1 MRTLLVLVLPAAL
14 VFAQEKSPQK
24 KPVTLESLAAG
35 RGGRGGFGDAGG
47 PPTWAPDGKTFA
59 FRQGR
64 NLMLYN
70 AATKSSKEILSL
82 EPLDAAAVRP
92 PAEERFNWD
101 NRRLRLAGMEWS
113 ASGKDLLYT
122 SSGDLF
128 LIHVETGKWEQLTKT
143 SVAEQDPKLSPHGNL
158 VAFPPLHNLSTL
170 QT

>member
-1 MRTLLVLVLPAAL
+1 MRTLLLFLLPSAL
-14 VFAQEKSPQK
+14 VFAQEKSPSQE
-24 KPVTLESLAAG
+24 KPVTLESLGAG

-47 PPTWAPDGKTFA
+47 PPSWAPDGQTFA

-70 AATKSSKEILSL
+70 PATKSSKEILSL
-82 EPLDAAAVRP
+82 EPLDAAAVHP

-113 ASGKDLLYT
+113 ATGKDLLYT

-128 LIHVETGKWEQLTKT
+128 LIHIDTGKWDQLTKT
-143 SVAEQDPKLSPHGNL
+143 PAAEQDAKLSPDGKM
-158 VAFPPLHNLSTL
+158 VAFR
-170 QT
+170 